1 MVTKYFV
8 YFIAIP
14 TEEAPAAR
22 PDSRAYST
30 FGGAKNRS
38 ETQAEGWKPQLMTV
52 VAESEEKIESVRQE
66 LVSNRIW

>member
-22 PDSRAYST
+22 PESRAYT
-30 FGGAKNRS
+30 TLGGAKNRS
-38 ETQAEGWKPQLMTV
+38 EVQANGWNPQLMTV
-52 VAESEEKIESVRQE
+52 VADSEEEIESVRQE
-66 LVSNRIW
+66 MVSNRIW